1 VAIPA
6 AGILKVH
13 PDSGFTC
20 AFSLSLTS
28 KTQILTSLTSLGVF
42 MSSYLYLAVAIVSEV
57 IATSALKASDGFS
70 KFIPSVIV
78 VIGYGI
84 AFYCLSVVLRTM
96 PVGIAY
102 AIWSGL
108 GVVLI
113 ALVGLLFYQQK
124 LDGPALLGICLII
137 SGVVVINV
145 FSNSVSH
152 Q

>member
-1 VAIPA
+1 
-6 AGILKVH
+6 
-13 PDSGFTC
+13 
-20 AFSLSLTS
+20 
-28 KTQILTSLTSLGVF
+28 

-70 KFIPSVIV
+70 KFIPSVVV